1 MARILRTL
9 LSCTAISAM
18 AVAGNAQLPSFPGAE
33 GAGAR
38 TSGGRGTPAVPTTV
52 FEVTSLA
59 DGTNSTVGTL
69 RWALN
74 QTATYRTVV
83 FRVSGTIHLNAKLNI
98 RANTTLAGQ
107 TAPGGGIC
115 LADHPVVISGD
126 NVIVRHMRF
135 RMGDRYQL
143 KTDASGN
150 PVDGS
155 GGDDAFGNLGNKN
168 LIVDHC
174 SVSWSSDEAMTIYR
188 GDSVTLQW
196 NFITEPLNYSYH
208 FEAGDADFQRHG
220 YGGIWGSRHGSF
232 HHNLLAHCQ
241 SRNPRFA
248 GSSTYP
254 AGTFE
259 TCDFHNNV
267 IYNWGLYTVYG
278 GEGGRYNLVNNYYKY
293 GPSTG
298 NNTRYRIVNIDSSAS
313 LAYAQYYLSGNYVD
327 GSANNTA
334 NNWLGVQMKSGK
346 LSDTGRSKVSTP
358 WALPPLNTETA
369 LDAYNSVLEKAGA
382 VLPKR
387 DTLDERIVTNV
398 KSRTG
403 RIIDVQGGF
412 PHGTPYASTVNA
424 WPALDSLAAPVDTDH
439 DGMPDFWEIARGLNP
454 NNAADRNVYSTTGY
468 TVLEDYLNGM
478 TGTIPTSVGGVQM
491 SSIELFPNPVTGAF
505 SIRHPAAGAASSYKV
520 YDVHGRLYASGSI
533 TPGST
538 QTIVDTPA
546 APPGTYFL
554 YFHDAAGDAVRA
566 FIRK

>member
-1 MARILRTL
+1 MSAAVCGTSILAT
-9 LSCTAISAM
+9 
-18 AVAGNAQLPSFPGAE
+18 AQLPSFPGAE

-38 TSGGRGTPAVPTTV
+38 TSGGRGTPSVPTTV

-59 DGTNSTVGTL
+59 DGSNSSVGTL

-74 QTATYRTVV
+74 QAAAYRTVV

-115 LADHPVVISGD
+115 IADHPVVISGD

-135 RMGDRYQL
+135 RMGDRNQL

-155 GGDDAFGNLGNKN
+155 GSDDAFGNLGNKN
-168 LIVDHC
+168 LIIDHC

-188 GDSVTLQW
+188 GDSVTIQW

-208 FEAGDADFQRHG
+208 WETGDADFERHG
-220 YGGIWGSRHGSF
+220 YGGIWGSQHGSF
-232 HHNLLAHCQ
+232 HHNLFAHCQ

-254 AGTFE
+254 AGAFE

-298 NNTRYRIVNIDSSAS
+298 NNTKYRIVNIDSNAT
-313 LAYAQYYLSGNYVD
+313 LAYAKYYLSGNYVD
-327 GSANNTA
+327 GSPNNTA

-358 WALPPLNTETA
+358 WALPPLNTEPA
-369 LDAYNSVLEKAGA
+369 LDAFNSVLDKAGA

-387 DTLDERIVTNV
+387 DTLDDRIVNNV
-398 KSRTG
+398 RNRTG

-412 PHGTPYASTVNA
+412 PHGTPYANTANA

-439 DGMPDFWEIARGLNP
+439 DGMPDFWELARNLDP
-454 NNAADRNVYSTTGY
+454 NNPADRNVYSSTGY
-468 TVLEDYLNGM
+468 TCLEDYLNGM
-478 TGTIPTSVGGVQM
+478 TGTIPTKIGGVEM
-491 SSIELFPNPVTGAF
+491 GTIELFPNPVGRSINLRHPVAGSDAGYRIYDVQGRVFATGA
-505 SIRHPAAGAASSYKV
+505 IRAG
-520 YDVHGRLYASGSI
+520 
-533 TPGST
+533 TT
-538 QTIVDTPA
+538 QTVIDTLA

-554 YFHDAAGDAVRA
+554 YYHDAAGDAVKA
-566 FIRK
+566 FRRN